1 MIYKKD
7 KYNRKQ
13 SDNYKCNTKSV
24 DNNRAWVL
32 EETKQA
38 CKNGI
43 PVAIGDDEEYS
54 LEYHKLSLVLE
65 NGAYMKDYLGDE
77 NGRIIGIGFYKL

>member
-1 MIYKKD
+1 MYRREKHK
-7 KYNRKQ
+7 RKHNE
-13 SDNYKCNTKSV
+13 NYKCNAKSV
-24 DNNRAWVL
+24 ENNLAWVL

-43 PVAIGDDEEYS
+43 PVAIGDNDEYS
-54 LEYHKLSLVLE
+54 LEYQKLSMVLE
-65 NGAYMKDYLGDE
+65 NGTYMKDYIGDE